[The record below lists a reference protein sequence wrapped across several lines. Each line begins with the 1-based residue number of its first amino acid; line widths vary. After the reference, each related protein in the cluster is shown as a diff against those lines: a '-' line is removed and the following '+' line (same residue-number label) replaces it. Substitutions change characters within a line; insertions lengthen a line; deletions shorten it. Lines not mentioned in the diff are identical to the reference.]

1 MDLALTH
8 ALNAFLAR
16 HDGVEDPVL
25 AYERVAELLFL
36 AMLLAACLA
45 PAVRRAAVAAGL
57 SAALGLVAAQGLAKL
72 VERPRPFVA
81 HPDAVHLL
89 ARHAA
94 DPGFPSDHATAA
106 FAIGVAL
113 LLRHRR
119 WGAAVL
125 VAAGVLAAGRVGM
138 GVHYP
143 SDVLA
148 GAGLGALAALGLHA
162 PPLRLR
168 LDRLADA
175 AGRPADAARRRLQ
188 AIVHPQE
195 TGEV

>member
-8 ALNAFLAR
+8 ALNAYLAG

-45 PAVRRAAVAAGL
+45 PAVRRAAVAAGV
-57 SAALGLVAAQGLAKL
+57 SAALGLAAAQELAKL

-81 HPDAVHLL
+81 DPGAVHLL
-89 ARHAA
+89 TPHAA
-94 DPGFPSDHATAA
+94 DPGFLSDHATAA

-113 LLRHRR
+113 LGRHRR

-125 VAAGVLAAGRVGM
+125 VAAGFLAAGRVGM

-148 GAGLGALAALGLHA
+148 GAGLGTLAALGLHA
-162 PPLRLR
+162 PPLRPR
-168 LDRLADA
+168 LDRLADV

-195 TGEV
+195 TGQV